1 MWSTWDRV
9 TAVSTY
15 GPPGFEEE
23 DEPDFGWDFSGLGN
37 PSAMRDFMTAC
48 DYCLSDDGHSL
59 DDEGCGPSRECFH
72 VDLGGHDEGNHLGM
86 PEDDDSPRH
95 APRLDILWE
104 LVVVLVPAGGQD
116 TQLEQIREMQAKL
129 DEEAGQLV
137 QLLQNIEQEW
147 VGRALAGE
155 ARHQARDVQ
164 RRIVDDARARLPP
177 ASSGVGQNLAAV
189 AILLRAMSEPSTT
202 DGRRIQ
208 GELKNLLEDATV
220 RRAESSASRRQG
232 CPPEHRAATSRF
244 MREASVHTGRMR
256 DATPAAPGR
265 LGNEHHRRDRR
276 AHLDEK
282 VRRGYHPRR
291 GGRYDSEEDRSP
303 SPEPPGLQAFNRA
316 IRRAPFPTRFWA
328 PTTITKY
335 SGETRSELWL
345 ADYRLACQLGGTD
358 DDNLIIRNLPLFLS
372 DAARAWLEHL
382 PPAQISNWDDL
393 VKSFARNFQG
403 MYVRPGNSWDLQS
416 CRQQPG
422 ESLREYI
429 RRFSKQRT
437 ELPNITDS
445 DVIGAFLAGT
455 TCRDL
460 VSKLGRK
467 TPAKASELMDI
478 ATKFASGQEAVEAIF
493 RKDKQ
498 PQGRQQEDVP
508 EASAQRVTKKKA
520 KKKSQAKR
528 DAADA
533 DLVAAAE
540 HRNPRK
546 PPGGANLFDKMLKES
561 CPYHQGPVKH
571 TLEEC
576 VMLRC
581 YFYKVGAPA
590 EGGKG
595 QDNDKKEGDKAE
607 EFPEVHDCFMIYGG
621 QVANAS
627 AWHRKQERREVCS
640 VKVAAPVYLDWS
652 DKPIIFDQGDHPDCV
667 PSPGKYPLVV
677 DLVIGNTRL
686 TKVLMDGGSIL
697 NIIYAKTL
705 GLLEIDLSMIRAG
718 AAPFHG
724 IIPGKR
730 VQPLGQLDLP
740 VCFGTPS
747 NFRRETLMFEVVGF
761 RGTYHAVLGRP
772 CYAKFMVVPNY
783 TYLKLKMSGPNGVI
797 TVGST
802 YQHAYEC
809 DVECVEYAE
818 ALAESEAL
826 IADLECLSKEVPDAK
841 RHAGNFKP
849 AEAVKTVTLDPSND
863 ACKQV
868 RIGSELDPK

>member
-1 MWSTWDRV
+1 
-9 TAVSTY
+9 
-15 GPPGFEEE
+15 
-23 DEPDFGWDFSGLGN
+23 
-37 PSAMRDFMTAC
+37 
-48 DYCLSDDGHSL
+48 
-59 DDEGCGPSRECFH
+59 
-72 VDLGGHDEGNHLGM
+72 
-86 PEDDDSPRH
+86 
-95 APRLDILWE
+95 
-104 LVVVLVPAGGQD
+104 
-116 TQLEQIREMQAKL
+116 
-129 DEEAGQLV
+129 
-137 QLLQNIEQEW
+137 
-147 VGRALAGE
+147 
-155 ARHQARDVQ
+155 
-164 RRIVDDARARLPP
+164 
-177 ASSGVGQNLAAV
+177 
-189 AILLRAMSEPSTT
+189 
-202 DGRRIQ
+202 
-208 GELKNLLEDATV
+208 
-220 RRAESSASRRQG
+220 
-232 CPPEHRAATSRF
+232 
-244 MREASVHTGRMR
+244 MREASLHTGRTR

-276 AHLDEK
+276 ARLDEK

-291 GGRYDSEEDRSP
+291 GGRYNSEEDRSP
-303 SPEPPGLQAFNRA
+303 SPEPPGPQAFSRA
-316 IRRAPFPTRFWA
+316 IRLASFLTRFRA

-335 SGETRSELWL
+335 SGETRPELWL

-372 DAARAWLEHL
+372 DAARASLEHL
-382 PPAQISNWDDL
+382 PPTQISNWDDL
-393 VKSFARNFQG
+393 VKAFAGNFQG
-403 MYVRPGNSWDLQS
+403 TYVRPGNSWDLRS

-422 ESLREYI
+422 ESLRDYI

-467 TPAKASELMDI
+467 TPTKASELMDI

-493 RKDKQ
+493 RKDKR
-498 PQGRQQEDVP
+498 PQGRQQVDVP
-508 EASAQRVTKKKA
+508 EASAQRGTKKKA

-528 DAADA
+528 DVADA
-533 DLVAAAE
+533 DLVAATE

-546 PPGGANLFDKMLKES
+546 PPGGANPFDKMLKES

-576 VMLRC
+576 GMLRR
-581 YFYKVGAPA
+581 YFHKARPPA

-607 EFPEVHDCFMIYGG
+607 EFPEVHGCFMIYGG

-627 AWHRKQERREVCS
+627 ARHRKQERWEVCS

-652 DKPIIFDQGDHPDCV
+652 DKSITFDQGDHPDCV

-677 DLVIGNTRL
+677 NPVIGNVRL
-686 TKVLMDGGSIL
+686 TKVLMDGGSSL
-697 NIIYAKTL
+697 NIIYTETL
-705 GLLEIDLSMIRAG
+705 GLLEIDLSTIRAG

-724 IIPGKR
+724 IIPGKH

-747 NFRRETLMFEVVGF
+747 NFQKETLMFEVVGF

-772 CYAKFMVVPNY
+772 CYAKFMAVPNY
-783 TYLKLKMSGPNGVI
+783 TYLKLKMPGPNGVI

-802 YQHAYEC
+802 YRHAYEC
-809 DVECVEYAE
+809 DMECVEYVE

-841 RHAGNFKP
+841 RHTGNFEP
-849 AEAVKTVTLDPSND
+849 AEAVKSVPLDPGND
-863 ACKQV
+863 ACKKV